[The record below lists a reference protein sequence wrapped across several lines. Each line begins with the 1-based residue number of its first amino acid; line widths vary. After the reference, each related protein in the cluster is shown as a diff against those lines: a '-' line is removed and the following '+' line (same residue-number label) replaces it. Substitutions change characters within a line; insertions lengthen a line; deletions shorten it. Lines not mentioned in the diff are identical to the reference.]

1 LAVAKRVSFSGQH
14 LGLADIDGYHRD
26 SEASLRLYFSS
37 ASPTYPV
44 RFFGY
49 SVAEVAE
56 PLYARLA
63 ENELRASLTVLSSL
77 EAAFR
82 IDYLQRCY
90 HRDRSD
96 IARSFRDLYKEHAE
110 HVRLDEHILD
120 TWAAYFTEARALIS
134 DLKSAFRFRHWLAH
148 GRYITPKLGRKFDY
162 LYLYELADEVFENFP
177 FLGS

>member
-1 LAVAKRVSFSGQH
+1 VARRVSFSGQH
-14 LGLADIDGYHRD
+14 LGLADIDGYHHD

-37 ASPTYPV
+37 ASPTYAV
-44 RFFGY
+44 RFLGY
-49 SVAEVAE
+49 SMAEVVE
-56 PLYARLA
+56 QLHARLA
-63 ENELRASLTVLSSL
+63 ESQLRASLTVLSSL

-96 IARSFRDLYKEHAE
+96 IARCFRDLYKEHAE

-134 DLKSAFRFRHWLAH
+134 ELKGAFRFRHWLAH
-148 GRYITPKLGRKFDY
+148 GRYYTPKLGRKFDY
-162 LYLYELADEVFENFP
+162 LYLYELADEVFESFP